1 MVGELMRSRCV
12 QEYMQCLHHSSTPVC
27 IFGYNVHLNYHCT
40 QLKNMIAALH
50 SSRPGGTKMF
60 DIGGVNYGWK
70 GLEDL
75 FLREVERARTNQLRR
90 VPDLKESHI
99 HRDCWT
105 RLNVKPAKIMQVFIL
120 CMTFLLWL
128 V

>member
-1 MVGELMRSRCV
+1 
-12 QEYMQCLHHSSTPVC
+12 
-27 IFGYNVHLNYHCT
+27 
-40 QLKNMIAALH
+40 
-50 SSRPGGTKMF
+50 MF

-120 CMTFLLWL
+120 CITFLLWL